1 MRICDPCSDLTLFH
15 LSFTGIDMCLDTV
28 QRVIASQKARE
39 KASGL
44 PHMFD

>member
-1 MRICDPCSDLTLFH
+1 MRICDPCSDLTLFY
-15 LSFTGIDMCLDTV
+15 LSLTGIDVRLITV
-28 QRVIASQKARE
+28 QTVTASQKVRE